1 MKFTNIHH
9 QYMQLALQQADIAY
23 QKGEV
28 PVGCVI
34 ANSQQVVSQAHNQ
47 VEELKNPLMHAEI
60 IAINQACEITKNKFL
75 EQFNIYTTLVP
86 CAMCLQAIKQVR
98 ISKIF
103 YAASDTKLHKTN
115 PNSIEQ
121 YGGIKE
127 LQAKELFN
135 KFFMQLRNKEI
146 DS

>member
-1 MKFTNIHH
+1 MKFTNNHH
-9 QYMQLALQQADIAY
+9 QYMHLALQQANTAY

-34 ANSQQVVSQAHNQ
+34 ANSQQVISQAHNQ

-60 IAINQACEITKNKFL
+60 IAINQACEITKSKFL
-75 EQFNIYTTLVP
+75 EQFNIYITLVP

-103 YAASDTKLHKTN
+103 YAASDTRPHKIN
-115 PNSIEQ
+115 PISIEQ

-127 LQAKELFN
+127 LEAKELFN
-135 KFFMQLRNKEI
+135 KFFMQLRNKDI

>member
-1 MKFTNIHH
+1 MKFTNDHH
-9 QYMQLALQQADIAY
+9 QYMQLALQQANIAY

-34 ANSQQVVSQAHNQ
+34 ANSQQVISQAHNQ

-103 YAASDTKLHKTN
+103 YAASDTKPHKTN
-115 PNSIEQ
+115 PTSIEQ

-127 LQAKELFN
+127 LEAKELFN
-135 KFFMQLRNKEI
+135 KFFMQLRNKDI